1 MPCAGCYTGHD
12 HPGPVCGRETKL
24 HGHDVYVTEP
34 QTKLLSTKGLIV
46 VMSDAFGWSTTNLR
60 GVADRYAERTG
71 YRVYVPDFMHG
82 TSAPASIKP
91 VIDSVLND
99 GGLWGWLVKP
109 WNLLKAVFV
118 MVPFT
123 IRNKPQKRYPGIRQF
138 MDDLRCNEA
147 VDLKVGVVG
156 FCWGAYGITHLAHG
170 EVAAN
175 GKTIIDA
182 AFTAHPSEIEVFK
195 DIEPVKLPYSLAIGD
210 VDFALPLK
218 EVHKAA
224 EILEAKRDIDTEV
237 VVIPHAKHGF
247 AVRGNPNNKE
257 EKEMADQAEDQV
269 VRWFT
274 KHLG

>member
-1 MPCAGCYTGHD
+1 MPCTDCYTGHG
-12 HPGPVCGRETKL
+12 HAKL

-34 QTKLLSTKGLIV
+34 QTKEVSTKGLIV
-46 VMSDAFGWSTTNLR
+46 VVSDAFGWNTTNLR

-71 YRVYVPDFMHG
+71 CRVYVPDFIHG
-82 TSAPASIKP
+82 TSAPASIKA

-99 GGLWGWLVKP
+99 GGFWGWLVKP

-118 MVPFT
+118 MVPFS
-123 IRNKPQKRYPGIRQF
+123 IRNKPEKRYPGIRQF

-147 VDLKVGVVG
+147 ANLKVGVVG

-182 AFTAHPSEIEVFK
+182 AFTAHPSEIEVSR
-195 DIEPVKLPYSLAIGD
+195 DIGPVKLSFSMVIGD

-218 EVHKAA
+218 EVHNAA
-224 EILEAKRDIDTEV
+224 EILEAKRDVDTEV
-237 VVIPHAKHGF
+237 VLIPNAKHGF

-257 EKEMADQAEDQV
+257 EKEMADQAEDQL

-274 KHLG
+274 KYLV